1 MAIPRVVRSPQSV
14 CRPECAKRG
23 IARSLINEA
32 ESRMRSVGCNT
43 MRLVIVD
50 ARTDLPPFYERLGFS
65 VAGEEEVDRSLPQY
79 EKSMATITKPVKF
92 IVYAKD
98 I

>member
-1 MAIPRVVRSPQSV
+1 
-14 CRPECAKRG
+14 
-23 IARSLINEA
+23 
-32 ESRMRSVGCNT
+32 